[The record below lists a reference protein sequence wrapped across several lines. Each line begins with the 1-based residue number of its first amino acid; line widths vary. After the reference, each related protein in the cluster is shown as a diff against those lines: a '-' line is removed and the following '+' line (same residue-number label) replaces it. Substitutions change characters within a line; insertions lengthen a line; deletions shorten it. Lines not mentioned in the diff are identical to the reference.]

1 MNKDI
6 SKSNSKSRS
15 LFVLSIWNECNINNF
30 LLAEDNIMLETHLRP
45 LRLNCCACQR
55 ISKNKEQIQ
64 KFKETGDSRYNY
76 QNELDKL
83 CFQHDMA
90 YRDFKDLPRRTASDN
105 ALRYKLLNIAK
116 YSKCDWYQRGLASI
130 TYKIFA

>member
-1 MNKDI
+1 
-6 SKSNSKSRS
+6 
-15 LFVLSIWNECNINNF
+15 
-30 LLAEDNIMLETHLRP
+30 MLETHLRP